1 MFSERRRALAVGT
14 LVLVCCAGC
23 GQKGP
28 PLPPEPRG
36 PLPPMPVRARQV
48 GDVVHV
54 GFLVPESR
62 GEHGAQQPVEADVV
76 RVSFPPSIEPGIDPD
91 AFRRRGVIV
100 GTVAGDPLSAGE
112 PLGVEDSTLATL
124 AGGSPWGYT
133 LRYGVRVRDRRGRA
147 SPLVV
152 AEDLV
157 TIVPTDPPSELV
169 GEPTSDGV
177 RLSWRAPEGG
187 ADLRYNVYRSSAA
200 LSTVLED
207 PHNRKPLETPEY
219 LDATVHAGETYVYR
233 VRVALAEDPP
243 YRESADSNAVTVL
256 AEDRFAPGAPHGLVA
271 VQEGPAVRLFWD
283 PNPERD
289 VMGYRV
295 YRSRAGGAWERVGP
309 DPVERSSY
317 LDEDVAIGERL
328 AYRVSAVDRAAP
340 PNEGPQC
347 DPVDVEILS
356 EPPPLEGEEP

>member
-1 MFSERRRALAVGT
+1 MCSERAPVLVAGT
-14 LVLVCCAGC
+14 LLLACCVGC
-23 GQKGP
+23 GEKGP
-28 PLPPEPRG
+28 PLPPESRG

-48 GDVVHV
+48 GSEVRV
-54 GFLVPESR
+54 GFVVPQAR
-62 GEHGAQQPVEADVV
+62 GEHEAQQPLEAEVV
-76 RVSFPPSIEPGIDPD
+76 RVSFPPSVEPGIDPD

-100 GTVAGDPLSAGE
+100 GKVALDPLPAGE
-112 PLGVEDSTLATL
+112 PLGAGDSSLATL

-133 LRYGVRVRDRRGRA
+133 LRYGVRVRDRRGRS

-157 TIVPTDPPSELV
+157 ALEPTDPPRELV
-169 GEPTSDGV
+169 GEPTSDGI
-177 RLSWRAPEGG
+177 RLSWRAPDGGEG
-187 ADLRYNVYRSSAA
+187 LRYNVYRTGASQP
-200 LSTVLED
+200 TPLED

-219 LDATVHAGETYVYR
+219 LDATVHPGETYTYR

-243 YRESADSNAVTVL
+243 YRESGDSNSVTVL
-256 AEDRFAPGAPHGLVA
+256 AEDRFAPQAPRGLVA
-271 VQEGPAVRLFWD
+271 VQEGQAVRLFWD

-289 VMGYRV
+289 ILGYRV

-317 LDEDVAIGERL
+317 LDADVAIGESL
-328 AYRVSAVDRAAP
+328 AYRVSAVDRAVP
-340 PNEGPQC
+340 SNEGPQS
-347 DPVDVEILS
+347 DPVELEILG